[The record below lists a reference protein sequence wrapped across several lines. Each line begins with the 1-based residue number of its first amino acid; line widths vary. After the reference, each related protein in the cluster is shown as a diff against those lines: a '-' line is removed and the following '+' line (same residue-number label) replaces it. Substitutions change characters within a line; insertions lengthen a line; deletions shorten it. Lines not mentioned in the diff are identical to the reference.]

1 VLYLNVLLRSDKN
14 KKLENDFVFNK
25 SFDIIVCSPQ
35 GGDIDDQKVNKST
48 SISGFEEKIS

>member
-25 SFDIIVCSPQ
+25 SYDIIVCSPQ
-35 GGDIDDQKVNKST
+35 SDTI
-48 SISGFEEKIS
+48 EEKLMIKSE